1 MDWRWLQFL
10 PSETLRAA
18 ALRIVQMQGARKFAD
33 VSAPLNMRSRVQGV
47 GELIHPIG
55 LAAGI
60 DRDASCPHKL
70 VNLGFSFLEIGTV
83 TPKPQRMR
91 GGKASG
97 ARMPKQFGVLDD
109 RSYDNAGMEVVA
121 ARLQALSWPDEFLP
135 LAVNIGKNQ
144 DTMEVGAA
152 YDYLLGIRQF
162 CDYAHFIVLNLSTL
176 AEAKNEDLLHT
187 IARET
192 DTEIRDKLWIKL
204 EPSLTREEF
213 QRYIATAAELGFAG
227 FILTNTRAAAPSW
240 QSGHNLTTLA
250 TTYLDWAYEVLRG
263 KLPIIASGGIL
274 TGSDVVQR
282 IVRGANAVEIY
293 TAFIYFGIGA
303 VNKLLKETMQELA
316 QLGYNSV
323 EEARGS
329 LWQ

>member
-18 ALRIVQMQGARKFAD
+18 ALRIVQIRGARRFSNSP
-33 VSAPLNMRSRVQGV
+33 VTINMRSRVQGV
-47 GELIHPIG
+47 GELVHPIG

-60 DRDASCPHKL
+60 DRNASCPQKL
-70 VNLGFSFLEIGTV
+70 ANLGFSFLEIGTV
-83 TPKPQRMR
+83 TPKPQRSKSR
-91 GGKASG
+91 I
-97 ARMPKQFGVLDD
+97 ARLPKQFGVQDG
-109 RSYDNAGMEVVA
+109 RNYDNAGMEVVA
-121 ARLQALSWPDEFLP
+121 ARLQALSWHDEFLP
-135 LAVNIGKNQ
+135 LAVNIGKNK

-152 YDYLLGIRQF
+152 YDYLRGIRQF

-176 AEAKNEDLLHT
+176 TNAKNEDLLHT
-187 IARET
+187 IVRET
-192 DTEIRDKLWIKL
+192 DTETHHKLWIKL
-204 EPSLTREEF
+204 EPNLTRPMF
-213 QRYIATAAELGFAG
+213 QHYIATAAELGFAG
-227 FILTNTRAAAPSW
+227 FVLTNTRATAPAW

-250 TTYLDWAYEVLRG
+250 TSYLEWAYEVLQG

-282 IVRGANAVEIY
+282 IVRGASAVEIY

-316 QLGYNSV
+316 QLGYNSI